1 MDKINTKKFYDIS
14 KLNSKNEENTK
25 VPITL
30 FRQELATWEHTD
42 NGIKRTTVV
51 RNFNDNDQVDTYISE
66 PMAFK
71 KNPTSLS
78 RAPPPETNVFSDPP
92 N

>member
-1 MDKINTKKFYDIS
+1 MNKINTKTFYDIS
-14 KLNSKNEENTK
+14 KLLSKNKENTK
-25 VPITL
+25 VPSSL

-71 KNPTSLS
+71 KNS
-78 RAPPPETNVFSDPP
+78 
-92 N
+92 

>member
-1 MDKINTKKFYDIS
+1 MDKINTKTFYDIS
-14 KLNSKNEENTK
+14 KLHSKNEENTK
-25 VPITL
+25 IPSTL

-51 RNFNDNDQVDTYISE
+51 RNFNGNDQVDSYISE

-71 KNPTSLS
+71 KNS
-78 RAPPPETNVFSDPP
+78 
-92 N
+92 

>member
-1 MDKINTKKFYDIS
+1 MDKINTRTFYDIS
-14 KLNSKNEENTK
+14 KLYSKNKEITK
-25 VPITL
+25 VPSSL

-51 RNFNDNDQVDTYISE
+51 RNFKGNDQVDSYISE

-71 KNPTSLS
+71 KNL
-78 RAPPPETNVFSDPP
+78 
-92 N
+92 

>member
-1 MDKINTKKFYDIS
+1 MVKINAKIFYDIS
-14 KLNSKNEENTK
+14 KLHSKNEEHKK
-25 VPITL
+25 VPSTL

-71 KNPTSLS
+71 KNS
-78 RAPPPETNVFSDPP
+78 
-92 N
+92 